1 MPNDAATLVA
11 RPPLLPVRAG
21 CLPWRTRG
29 ASDVSHASTATT
41 ACPSSARSPPS
52 MATAGWETR
61 PPPRR
66 PPTTTRTLERAGPV
80 LVRVSEVLLQGASS
94 MNVRSGGRGA
104 GVSEGCSEREL
115 EREAA
120 ERARRQ
126 RTACAARA
134 RMRACERSPRPQLRA
149 SGLAGPPAPGVAS
162 QAPPTQTHLGSDAVE
177 AQQVREPYSDHEC
190 GMLSATRR
198 RRYFMRAGFKV
209 FHFSPAF
216 GVTWCGGTAMWQ
228 CCA

>member
-1 MPNDAATLVA
+1 
-11 RPPLLPVRAG
+11 
-21 CLPWRTRG
+21 
-29 ASDVSHASTATT
+29 
-41 ACPSSARSPPS
+41 
-52 MATAGWETR
+52 
-61 PPPRR
+61 
-66 PPTTTRTLERAGPV
+66 
-80 LVRVSEVLLQGASS
+80 
-94 MNVRSGGRGA
+94 
-104 GVSEGCSEREL
+104 
-115 EREAA
+115 
-120 ERARRQ
+120 
-126 RTACAARA
+126 
-134 RMRACERSPRPQLRA
+134 LRA

-216 GVTWCGGTAMWQ
+216 GLTWCGGTAMWQ